1 MERFAHILTRGLG
14 LDGFDA
20 PENRAAVRAGLAL
33 AALAMLLR
41 IVFWTVTNR
50 YWEDSLI
57 TCLHS
62 ENFAAGLG
70 LTHVRPGEPPLHG
83 FTSPL
88 SVLVPLVADMVRIGL
103 GLEFIK
109 LVSIPAAALTVVYA
123 VALGIHPSVRL
134 STPLT
139 LMVAAFLA
147 VEHHQILFGMA
158 GMETQIATLIL
169 VMSFY
174 YTVAWKPLPL
184 GISLGLCMLARPD
197 FAFWTVIAGGY
208 GLLHDRKRLF
218 TVVIPVALALYLPW
232 IVFTTLYYGSPVPH
246 TIIAKG
252 LGYEKWYDVPGAL
265 TAGGL
270 LMQTWTVLG
279 KQLLVMLGP
288 TFCGHGGS
296 IQAFLSFGETSP
308 VGMTVAWQGGALL
321 SPSSGMASPVGLF
334 MGAFAL
340 AGALLCATRRRRA
353 LWPVA
358 GFAAVYSFYYVYL
371 VPIAFTWYKMPY
383 VAALALLAAAGLD
396 AALSRLPAPWRLRTQ
411 AAVAAAWVGLFAAV
425 LPWTFL
431 TERQIQRDI
440 ENPVRRAAGEYLRDR
455 MKPDEAVGGEP
466 LGYMGYHSRGNV
478 YDWPGL
484 DSRTVVEWSKRT
496 PQTRRSLENMLRE
509 LKPEYLFLR
518 DAEVLYSF
526 QMPTWLRIN
535 YHPVAAFLVDPEKA
549 KRIRWIETSMDV
561 QYRIYKKN
569 RPDDPKPYDQSLWP
583 AAPPVN
589 YLDAERIHVAGAY
602 YAQENMPAQAVAH
615 FRRVTEL
622 APGHLDAWHDL
633 AVVLLR
639 AGQRDAARAAAA
651 EIPKRGGR
659 PDPVLVEALKD

>member
-1 MERFAHILTRGLG
+1 MERFAHLLGRGLS
-14 LDGFDA
+14 LEGFDA

-41 IVFWTVTNR
+41 IVFWAVTNR

-88 SVLVPLVADMVRIGL
+88 SVLVPLVADMIRIGL

-139 LMVAAFLA
+139 LMVAGFLA

-174 YTVAWKPLPL
+174 HTVAWKPLPL

-197 FAFWTVIAGGY
+197 FAFWTVIAGVY

-232 IVFTTLYYGSPVPH
+232 ILFTTLYYGSPVPH
-246 TIIAKG
+246 TILAKG
-252 LGYEKWYDVPGAL
+252 LGYVKWYDAPGAL
-265 TAGGL
+265 GAAGL
-270 LMQTWTVLG
+270 VRHTWTVLG
-279 KQLLVMLGP
+279 GQLLVMLGP

-296 IQAFLSFGETSP
+296 FHAFFSFGK
-308 VGMTVAWQGGALL
+308 
-321 SPSSGMASPVGLF
+321 ASPVGLA

-340 AGALLCATRRRRA
+340 AGAALCATRRRRA

-371 VPIAFTWYKMPY
+371 VPITFTWYKMPY
-383 VAALALLAAAGLD
+383 LAALALLAAAGLD
-396 AALSRLPAPWRLRTQ
+396 AALSRLAAPWRLRTQ
-411 AAVAAAWVGLFAAV
+411 AAVAAAWMGLFAAV
-425 LPWTFL
+425 LPVTFP

-455 MKPDEAVGGEP
+455 MRPDEAVGGEP
-466 LGYMGYHSRGNV
+466 LGYMGYYSRGNV

-484 DSRTVVEWSKRT
+484 DSRAVADWSRKT
-496 PQTRRSLENMLRE
+496 PQARRSLENMLRE

-526 QMPTWLRIN
+526 QMPAWLRTN
-535 YHPVAAFLVDPEKA
+535 YHPVAAFLADPEKA
-549 KRIRWIETSMDV
+549 QRIRWIETSMDV

-569 RPDDPKPYDQSLWP
+569 RPDDPKPYDQGLWP

-589 YLDAERIHVAGAY
+589 FRDVDRIFLMGAY
-602 YAQENMPAQAVAH
+602 YAQENLFPQSVAH
-615 FRRVTEL
+615 YRRVTEL
-622 APGHLDAWHDL
+622 APGRLDAWHDL

-651 EIPKRGGR
+651 EIPRRGGR

>member
-1 MERFAHILTRGLG
+1 MAGKLGHGGTLMERFAHLLGRGLS
-14 LDGFDA
+14 LEGFDA

-41 IVFWTVTNR
+41 IVFWAVTNR

-88 SVLVPLVADMVRIGL
+88 SVLVPLVADMIRIGL

-139 LMVAAFLA
+139 LMVAGFLA

-174 YTVAWKPLPL
+174 HTVAWKPLPL

-197 FAFWTVIAGGY
+197 FAFWTVIAGVY

-232 IVFTTLYYGSPVPH
+232 ILFTTLYYGSPVPH
-246 TIIAKG
+246 TILAKG
-252 LGYEKWYDVPGAL
+252 LGYVKWYDAPGAL
-265 TAGGL
+265 GAAGL
-270 LMQTWTVLG
+270 VRHTWTVLG
-279 KQLLVMLGP
+279 EQLLVMLGP

-296 IQAFLSFGETSP
+296 FHAFFSFGK
-308 VGMTVAWQGGALL
+308 
-321 SPSSGMASPVGLF
+321 ASPVGLA
-334 MGAFAL
+334 MGVFAL
-340 AGALLCATRRRRA
+340 AGAALCATRRRRA

-371 VPIAFTWYKMPY
+371 VPIIFTWYKMPY
-383 VAALALLAAAGLD
+383 LAALALLAAAGLD
-396 AALSRLPAPWRLRTQ
+396 AALSRLAAPWRLRTQ

-425 LPWTFL
+425 LPVTFP

-455 MKPDEAVGGEP
+455 MQPDEAVGGEP
-466 LGYMGYHSRGNV
+466 LGYMGYYSRGNV

-484 DSRTVVEWSKRT
+484 DSRAVVDWSRKT
-496 PQTRRSLENMLRE
+496 PQARRSLENMLRE

-526 QMPTWLRIN
+526 QMPAWLRTN
-535 YHPVAAFLVDPEKA
+535 YHPVAAFLADPEKA
-549 KRIRWIETSMDV
+549 ERIRWIETSMDV

-569 RPDDPKPYDQSLWP
+569 RPDDPKPYDQGLWP

-589 YLDAERIHVAGAY
+589 FRDVDRIFIMGAY
-602 YAQENMPAQAVAH
+602 YAQENLFPQSVAH
-615 FRRVTEL
+615 YRRVTEL

-651 EIPKRGGR
+651 EIPRRGGR